1 MSYPFEEG
9 DTYYTLERIPLN
21 ELMLLNS
28 NGENPYIFQVVES
41 TWDFVSEEMH
51 DEDPNKV
58 YFKTLEEAEDNNI
71 TFDELD

>member
-1 MSYPFEEG
+1 
-9 DTYYTLERIPLN
+9 
-21 ELMLLNS
+21 MLLNS